1 MEQLEEMSTAE
12 RVARY
17 VERRPYVR
25 YALAAGIVNF
35 SALARRV
42 QEDIDG
48 GFEAIKVALR
58 RQAEE
63 LATSMREDR
72 EDVATVLEG
81 STVSITGGLQVCK
94 LDERPE
100 PEDTPMV
107 MARTEHGWTVVTPA
121 EQAFVGEVIP
131 GQALVT
137 VTSPQSLEE
146 TPGVLGYLLALLGAH
161 GINATEVVSCREDTH
176 IVVDQDDATAAFDLL
191 SSRIS

>member
-1 MEQLEEMSTAE
+1 MSTAE
-12 RVARY
+12 RVGRY
-17 VERRPYVR
+17 IERRPYVR
-25 YALAAGIVNF
+25 YALAEGIVNF
-35 SALARRV
+35 SALARTV
-42 QEDIDG
+42 QEDVDG
-48 GFEAIKVALR
+48 GFEAVKVALR

-63 LATSMREDR
+63 LSESMQEDR
-72 EDVATVLEG
+72 EDVAAVLEG

-100 PEDTPMV
+100 LEQEPMV
-107 MARTEHGWTVVTPA
+107 MACTEHGWTVVTPA
-121 EQAFVGEVIP
+121 DVEFIGEVIP

-146 TPGVLGYLLALLGAH
+146 TPGVLGYLLSLLGAH

-176 IVVDQDDATAAFDLL
+176 IVVDQEDATVAFDVL